1 MAVSSGKCPTAQ
13 WDWLLKSPWE
23 PPVEDW
29 SQLILDK
36 KMAVGEEY
44 EDMEYEDMEYGDI

>member
-13 WDWLLKSPWE
+13 WDWLFN
-23 PPVEDW
+23 W

-44 EDMEYEDMEYGDI
+44 EDIEYEDMDYGDI